1 MLLVCILL
9 VSQTWNIVRLSS
21 FSGILIACLY
31 SILISEL
38 LSNNRV
44 MKDDNKR
51 ALFAKN
57 GIIVAVIALTIFGQ
71 FYLSRISYLRYNSQQ
86 DKNATFPIGVVN
98 YLKEY
103 RSKGNIFNLYSFG
116 GYLAYALPRGFK
128 TYIDGRTNTLFSI
141 DFYRKFLEAVYSPS
155 TLRSEVEKYGIE
167 YAILDNDPKRYEL
180 ISQSKVFTID
190 YVDHYFFLATTGAA
204 NFPISGD
211 IFMQPACWDGV
222 LIEDL
227 SKEIERGAQ
236 ILPTHSPLLEIQK
249 QLDHYFK
256 LKENS
261 KFHEELDVG
270 KIDHDQTRRV
280 LGYQASR
287 NGFQAKAIK
296 LFYSI
301 NKKITKDVLAIAMA
315 FIKLEQYQDAY
326 RLLESSLEHKY
337 RKELSDSE
345 KKTLLEIFKLLSA
358 NEGVEINNTILEEI
372 KDIDLIREESLPEK
386 ICNTEIL
393 RESSTIATLDYLDK
407 IKNNKEQ
414 TD

>member
-1 MLLVCILL
+1 
-9 VSQTWNIVRLSS
+9 
-21 FSGILIACLY
+21 
-31 SILISEL
+31 
-38 LSNNRV
+38 

-51 ALFAKN
+51 TLFAKN
-57 GIIVAVIALTIFGQ
+57 GIIAAVIALTIFGQ

-141 DFYRKFLEAVYSPS
+141 DFYKNFLKAVYSPS
-155 TLRSEVEKYGIE
+155 ILRSEVEKYGIE
-167 YAILDNDPKRYEL
+167 YAILDNNPTRYEL
-180 ISQSKVFTID
+180 ISQSKVFSID

-204 NFPISGD
+204 NFPISGN
-211 IFMQPACWDGV
+211 IFMQPACWDG
-222 LIEDL
+222 LLTEEL
-227 SKEIERGAQ
+227 GKEIERGAQ

-249 QLDHYFK
+249 QLDHYFQLNEK
-256 LKENS
+256 L
-261 KFHEELDVG
+261 KFHEEIDVE
-270 KIDHDQTRRV
+270 KIEHDQTLRV
-280 LGYQASR
+280 LAYQASR

-296 LFYSI
+296 LFYRI

-337 RKELSDSE
+337 RKELSDGE
-345 KKTLLEIFKLLSA
+345 KKTLLEMFRLLSTD
-358 NEGVEINNTILEEI
+358 ESIEINSTILEEI
-372 KDIDLIREESLPEK
+372 KDVDLIRDESLPEK

-393 RESSTIATLDYLDK
+393 RESSTIATLDYLNK
-407 IKNNKEQ
+407 IKNNQ
-414 TD
+414 DQND